1 MKFECCDEILDKC
14 NNYWKIYN
22 YAVYKQRIKY
32 ITDILTNIKD
42 KISIDMDSL
51 SREELDTYPME
62 KQENIVINYIEYVF
76 YIIADRVITIQG
88 TTLTLLGNEEIPDS
102 KKYGIM
108 NYVTFQCL
116 GRFIYDKNLDIKEY
130 IKSTLD
136 KKFNGDYTKVYSVLG
151 VFVNP
156 VMVYTSSAYDMIKR
170 LEKDLNKITVS
181 LIDVPVSE
189 KPLQW

>member
-1 MKFECCDEILDKC
+1 MKFEYCDEILDKC

-22 YAVYKQRIKY
+22 YPVYKQRIKY
-32 ITDILTNIKD
+32 VTDILTNIKD

-76 YIIADRVITIQG
+76 HIIADRVITIQG

-136 KKFNGDYTKVYSVLG
+136 KKFNEDYIKVYSVLG

-156 VMVYTSSAYDMIKR
+156 VMVYTSSAHDMVKR
-170 LEKDLNKITVS
+170 LEKDLNKIMVS
-181 LIDVPVSE
+181 LIDIPVSA

>member
-1 MKFECCDEILDKC
+1 MNFEYCDEILDKC

-22 YAVYKQRIKY
+22 YPVYKQHIKY
-32 ITDILTNIKD
+32 VADILTNIKD
-42 KISIDMDSL
+42 KISIDMDL

-76 YIIADRVITIQG
+76 HIIADRVITIQG

-136 KKFNGDYTKVYSVLG
+136 KKFNGDYIKVYSVLG

-156 VMVYTSSAYDMIKR
+156 VMVYTSSVHDMIKR
-170 LEKDLNKITVS
+170 LEKDLNKIMVS
-181 LIDVPVSE
+181 LIDIPVSA

>member
-1 MKFECCDEILDKC
+1 MKFEYCDEMLDKH
-14 NNYWKIYN
+14 NSHWKIYN
-22 YAVYKQRIKY
+22 YPVYKQHIKY
-32 ITDILTNIKD
+32 VTDILTNIKD
-42 KISIDMDSL
+42 KISIDMDL
-51 SREELDTYPME
+51 SREELDTYSME
-62 KQENIVINYIEYVF
+62 KQENIVVNYIEYVF

-156 VMVYTSSAYDMIKR
+156 VMVYTSSVHDMIKR

-181 LIDVPVSE
+181 LIDIPVSA
-189 KPLQW
+189 KRLQW

>member
-1 MKFECCDEILDKC
+1 MEFKYCDEILDKC
-14 NNYWKIYN
+14 NSHWKMYNFRIY
-22 YAVYKQRIKY
+22 KHHIKY
-32 ITDILTNIKD
+32 VTDILTNIED

-76 YIIADRVITIQG
+76 YIIVNRVITIQG
-88 TTLTLLGNEEIPDS
+88 TTLTLLRNEEIPDN

-136 KKFNGDYTKVYSVLG
+136 KKFNGDYTKVYPALG
-151 VFVNP
+151 VFFNP
-156 VMVYTSSAYDMIKR
+156 VMVYTSSAHDMIKR

-181 LIDVPVSE
+181 LIDVPVSA
-189 KPLQW
+189 KQLQW